1 MASRVELDAWLAL
14 ILAPGLGTRSFSRLL
29 QYFGEPLGWLDQ
41 PDRALQEAGLSSEQ
55 IKALNNPDPVANERC
70 RTWLDEP
77 GHHLIALNDPLYPP
91 LLKQIPDPPP
101 ALFVAGNP
109 DCLVGPQLA
118 IVGSRNATPAG
129 LDHARDFSATLAATG
144 LIITSGLAAG
154 IDGTAH
160 SACLDAGGF
169 TIAVTGTGLDRV
181 YPARHRELAHRITHR
196 GALVSQFP
204 PGTGPKP
211 GHFPVRN
218 RLISGMSL
226 GTLVVEAGLHSGSLI
241 TARLAATQ
249 GREVFALPATARDPG
264 GAGCHR
270 LIREGA
276 RLVTSVAD
284 VLEELPIEVLASL
297 AAGAAPVD
305 RTPPASAEA
314 PRIAADPLLAL
325 LDGDGTVFDVLLA
338 RSGLDAAALNARL
351 FELELEGLIGRERER
366 WIRLR

>member
-1 MASRVELDAWLAL
+1 MTDTDDWIALALAAGIGPVRCGQVLRDEVPPDTVRSWLGSAHAAVPAKRIAALRADCAELGMTLLSPADADYPLGLRMIADPPPLLFLRGDSALLAAPQIAVVGARRASRRGLADAAWLARD
-14 ILAPGLGTRSFSRLL
+14 LA
-29 QYFGEPLGWLDQ
+29 
-41 PDRALQEAGLSSEQ
+41 AAGL
-55 IKALNNPDPVANERC
+55 V
-70 RTWLDEP
+70 
-77 GHHLIALNDPLYPP
+77 
-91 LLKQIPDPPP
+91 
-101 ALFVAGNP
+101 V
-109 DCLVGPQLA
+109 
-118 IVGSRNATPAG
+118 
-129 LDHARDFSATLAATG
+129 
-144 LIITSGLAAG
+144 TSGLALG
-154 IDGTAH
+154 IDAAAH
-160 SACLDAGGF
+160 HAVLEVGGR
-169 TIAVTGTGLDRV
+169 TVAVLGSSLDRV
-181 YPARHRELAHRITHR
+181 YPARHRALAARIAEQ
-196 GALVSQFP
+196 GLLVSEFP
-204 PGTGPKP
+204 PGTAPAP
-211 GHFPVRN
+211 HQFPRRN
-218 RLISGMSL
+218 RVISGLAL
-226 GTLVVEAGLHSGSLI
+226 GVVVVEAAEHSGSLI

-325 LDGDGTVFDVLLA
+325 LDGDGTVFDALLA